1 MTPLI
6 TRNTTIPTTKS
17 QIFSTAADNQP
28 AVDIMVYQG
37 ERPMA
42 HDNKL
47 LGHFQLNGIKPA
59 RRGEP
64 RIEVTFS
71 IDVNG
76 IVKVSAK
83 DLDTQKEQNITIS
96 GSNGLSKE
104 DIDRMVREAEE
115 HAEEDAKRKEDIELR
130 NKAESM
136 INDIDL
142 AMQEK
147 GASMDPAQ
155 KEQTQKLRDELKTAL
170 DNNDMATLKQRINE
184 LEQAA
189 AFMQQQQAGGAQTQ
203 PNEQA
208 EQTAGTNPDDVVDA
222 DFTKK
227 N

>member
-1 MTPLI
+1 
-6 TRNTTIPTTKS
+6 
-17 QIFSTAADNQP
+17 
-28 AVDIMVYQG
+28 
-37 ERPMA
+37 MA

-47 LGHFQLNGIKPA
+47 LGHFQLTGIKPA

-115 HAEEDAKRKEDIELR
+115 NAEADAKRKEEIELK
-130 NKAESM
+130 NKAESL
-136 INDIDL
+136 INDIDA
-142 AMQEK
+142 AMREK
-147 GASMDPAQ
+147 GDTMDQSQ

-170 DNNDMATLKQRINE
+170 DNNDMETLKKRINE

-189 AFMQQQQAGGAQTQ
+189 AYMQQAQANQGAQSEQ
-203 PNEQA
+203 P
-208 EQTAGTNPDDVVDA
+208 AGSNPDDVVDA
-222 DFTKK
+222 DYTKK
-227 N
+227 DNNKA